1 MSALPGGIPKV
12 FHRIWLGSA
21 VPDEVEQFGRAWLD
35 LHPGW
40 TLHTWREW
48 DMPAL
53 RNQFWF
59 DRGSSYASQA
69 DIARLELL
77 YRFGGVYVDT
87 DQEPLRSIEELI
99 AHAGCFFGSEDGQWL
114 GTSIIGCAPQHPFLA
129 QLIDGVPDSILTNV
143 DASPNVQTGPQYV
156 TKQWMEYKEKHDDA
170 DIAVF
175 PSAIFYPYHFSEPER
190 AGGPFPDAYA
200 VHHWAKTWV
209 DRDDG

>member
-1 MSALPGGIPKV
+1 MTALPGGIPRI
-12 FHRIWLGSA
+12 FHRIWLGSEL
-21 VPDEVEQFGRAWLD
+21 PEDVERFGRAWLD

-59 DRGSSYASQA
+59 DRAPSYAGQA

-77 YRFGGVYVDT
+77 YLFGGVYVDT
-87 DQEPLRSIEELI
+87 DEEPLRSIEDLI
-99 AHAGCFFGSEDGQWL
+99 AEMSCFIASEDGQWL
-114 GTSIIGCAPQHPFLA
+114 STGVVGCTPRHPFLA
-129 QLIDGVPDSILTNV
+129 RLIDGVPDSLLTNP
-143 DASPNVQTGPQYV
+143 DAPPNVQTGPQYV
-156 TKQWMEYKEKHDDA
+156 TRTWLTYKE
-170 DIAVF
+170 
-175 PSAIFYPYHFSEPER
+175 SAGVEPIEILPAPLFYPYHFSEPER

-209 DRDDG
+209 ERDDS